1 MKTPTAVVKT
11 LEHKFDREYLR
22 SPGFAEKMLQALA
35 QRSTDFTV
43 KLLAQGA
50 LWSDATGRTSGTVSL
65 ALRKATKFQAAR
77 LIHAM
82 VADGLTVQAEVPAWL
97 NANALA
103 ILA

>member
-1 MKTPTAVVKT
+1 MQTATAVLNT
-11 LEHKFDREYLR
+11 LESKADRLFLHR
-22 SPGFAEKMLQALA
+22 AERAEDMLQALA
-35 QRSTDFTV
+35 QRSADFTV
-43 KLLAQGA
+43 SWLAQGA
-50 LWSDATGRTSGTVSL
+50 LWADTTGRTTGTVSL

-82 VADGLTVQAEVPAWL
+82 LRDGLTTQAQVPSWL

>member
-1 MKTPTAVVKT
+1 MKTATAVVQT
-11 LEHKFDREYLR
+11 LESKADRLFLHR
-22 SPGFAEKMLQALA
+22 AERAQDMLQALG

-43 KLLAQGA
+43 SWLAQGA
-50 LWSDATGRTSGTVSL
+50 LWADATGRTTGTVSL

-82 VADGLTVQAEVPAWL
+82 LADGLTVQAEVPAWL